1 MAIQSKHIFVNL
13 PVKDLDKSMAFFKD
27 IGFEFNEQMTD
38 NNAACLIVGPNM
50 YVMLLT
56 EAFFKTFSKK
66 QLADAHTSTE
76 VIVSISTASRADVD
90 ELVSDA
96 LEAGA
101 SPSGEKM
108 DNEFMYGWSFEDIDG
123 HLWEVMYMPDGE
135 DDGDEEFYA

>member
-13 PVKDLDKSMAFFKD
+13 SVKDLDKSMAFFSD

-38 NNAACLIVGPNM
+38 KNAACMIVGPNM
-50 YVMLLT
+50 YVMLLV
-56 EAFFKTFSKK
+56 EEFFKTFSKK
-66 QLADAHTSTE
+66 QLADALTSTE
-76 VIVSISTASRADVD
+76 VIVSISTDSRADVD
-90 ELVSDA
+90 ELVNDA

-123 HLWEVMYMPDGE
+123 HLWEVMYIPDN
-135 DDGDEEFYA
+135 DDDSDEEFYA